1 MFAIASNS
9 IGAVIIRTVL
19 FAKLV
24 TSLSTTTNRSHLTDG
39 AMRCYSC
46 TSTEEG
52 SQCQTN
58 PSTLPHGILD
68 GCTREACTIVRV
80 EQWPSQRVKSFYRG
94 CDGRT
99 KVFEQNK
106 CQIEKDERTC
116 FTACV
121 GDLCNHGNGLVDH
134 IVHSGSI
141 LTGSKADGWVLTV
154 TTAVLL
160 VFSAILLSENLGHH
174 Q

>member
-1 MFAIASNS
+1 M
-9 IGAVIIRTVL
+9 RDEPL
-19 FAKLV
+19 
-24 TSLSTTTNRSHLTDG
+24 HLTSWNIRGLHTGSLHDRESRTM
-39 AMRCYSC
+39 AISACQVCMNRYVSIRQHVLWRF
-46 TSTEEG
+46 TEKIEIIG
-52 SQCQTN
+52 K
-58 PSTLPHGILD
+58 LF
-68 GCTREACTIVRV
+68 R
-80 EQWPSQRVKSFYRG
+80 SFYRG

-99 KVFEQNK
+99 KVFERNN

-141 LTGSKADGWVLTV
+141 LTGSKADGWVFTV

-160 VFSAILLSENLGHH
+160 VFSAILLSGNA
-174 Q
+174 